1 MDDKMAAEIVRPFV
15 RDEVS
20 WTVEHHGIF
29 QMVYYAEHYGWDPE
43 KRQAFKDSPYYQS
56 CVDFC
61 ERWDQCS
68 FDNPD
73 TRVSSH
79 GDYCRCRKREC
90 DSPAPANGGLACSGS
105 ALVVT
110 NCTQHGGWTAWS
122 EWSAC
127 SQTCGTG
134 LKTRHR
140 QCGNPVPA
148 HGGKV
153 CVGRD
158 VDEQYCEDLAPCDHH
173 TAGSLWDKRPGD
185 SGAWTQW
192 SAWSQCSA
200 QCGRGLRSRQRSC
213 RGIGCSGCD
222 KDWAECE
229 DTACT
234 GQCGG
239 ADFI

>member
-1 MDDKMAAEIVRPFV
+1 M
-15 RDEVS
+15 
-20 WTVEHHGIF
+20 
-29 QMVYYAEHYGWDPE
+29 
-43 KRQAFKDSPYYQS
+43 
-56 CVDFC
+56 
-61 ERWDQCS
+61 
-68 FDNPD
+68 
-73 TRVSSH
+73 SSH
-79 GDYCRCRKREC
+79 GDYCRCRKRKC

-234 GQCGG
+234 GHNKVTETTPWVNISRMESGG
-239 ADFI
+239 WEEKRWSFTFTAASASQVRHYSFSSDCCNSCHSKFLC